1 MDDMRGSLK
10 FIIQHLKC
18 SNYAAAAAAAADD
31 DDDDADVLSLCARI
45 TN

>member
-18 SNYAAAAAAAADD
+18 SNYAAAAADDDD